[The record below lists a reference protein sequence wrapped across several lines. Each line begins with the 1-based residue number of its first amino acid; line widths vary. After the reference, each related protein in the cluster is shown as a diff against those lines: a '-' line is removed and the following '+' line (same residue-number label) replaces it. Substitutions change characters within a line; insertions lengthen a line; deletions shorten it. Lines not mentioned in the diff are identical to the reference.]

1 MIACSVNKVTKMYGG
16 NTIFS
21 NISLEIQENERVG
34 LVGPNGSGKT
44 TLFKLLAGQED
55 PDAGQVHWKKGSKTG
70 YLTQIPDFEDGLTA
84 RDVLMTAYRELLEME
99 ETMRELETAM
109 SLEEEH
115 PKLDKL
121 MEHYGLLLNQF
132 TLQGGYEIQANL
144 EKIAQGLNIGD
155 LLPRSFATLSGGEK
169 TKVGLALTLLK
180 NPDFLL
186 LDEPTNHLDLFAVKW
201 LGSFLKTYKG
211 TVLVISHDRF
221 FLDEVVTK
229 ILDLA
234 DGELHHYPTNYTDYV
249 KEKEERLLKE
259 FHDYEE
265 QQKQIKKMK
274 EAIKRLRDWAS
285 RAYPSGEGLYRQA
298 RNIERALE
306 RMEKLSRPQLNR
318 KKMNLEMEASER
330 SGKDVVL
337 LQDVAK
343 TFGGNQPLF
352 TQVNI
357 HLSFG
362 QRAAIVGE
370 NGTGKST
377 LIKLILGELSPD
389 QGEVRIGSNVKIG
402 YLSQQVFSDTKEKT
416 VIDLFREDIPMT
428 EGEAR
433 HTLAR
438 FLFYGPMVYKKVS
451 QLSGGERMRL
461 RLAQLMYQDNNLLI
475 LDEPTNHLDMDSLQV
490 LEDALENYDGTLLA
504 VSHDRYF
511 LNKLF
516 HKVYWLEAGA
526 VHCFEGNF
534 SYAEEK
540 MGTTTHQSEKIH
552 NEEVQPKREKPT
564 IKQDR
569 SESLPARD
577 KITPDYRLEKLESE
591 LKDLEEQISSLD
603 LKLQEIVD
611 LAQLQQVYAEKEG
624 LEKRWLEIF
633 ELLE

>member
-1 MIACSVNKVTKMYGG
+1 MIACSVNKVAKMYGG

-44 TLFKLLAGQED
+44 TLFKLLSGQED

-70 YLTQIPDFEDGLTA
+70 YLRQIPDFEDGLTA
-84 RDVLMTAYRELLEME
+84 RDVLMTAFRELLEME

-109 SLEEEH
+109 SLEQEH

-121 MEHYGLLLNQF
+121 MESYGLLLNQF
-132 TLQGGYEIQANL
+132 TLQGGYEIQASL
-144 EKIAQGLNIGD
+144 EKTAQGLNIKD

-201 LGSFLKTYKG
+201 LGSFLKTYSG
-211 TVLVISHDRF
+211 TVLIISHDRF

-234 DGELHHYPTNYTDYV
+234 DGELHHYHTNYTGYV

-265 QQKQIKKMK
+265 QQKKIKKMK
-274 EAIKRLRDWAS
+274 EAIKRLREWAN
-285 RAYPSGEGLYRQA
+285 RANPPSEGLHRQA

-306 RMEKLSRPQLNR
+306 RMEKLNRPQLNR
-318 KKMNLEMEASER
+318 RKMSLEMESSER
-330 SGKDVVL
+330 SGKDVIL
-337 LQDVAK
+337 LQNVAK
-343 TFGGNQPLF
+343 AFGTHPLL
-352 TQVNI
+352 TNVNF

-377 LIKLILGELSPD
+377 LIKLILQELSPD
-389 QGEVRIGSNVKIG
+389 EGKVRIGSNVKIG
-402 YLSQQVFSDTKEKT
+402 YLSQHVFSDTKEKT

-433 HTLAR
+433 NTLAR

-475 LDEPTNHLDMDSLQV
+475 LDEPTNHLDIDSLQV

-516 HKVYWLEAGA
+516 HRVYWIETGS

-540 MGTTTHQSEKIH
+540 MGTKRDKPPVKQSGG
-552 NEEVQPKREKPT
+552 
-564 IKQDR
+564 
-569 SESLPARD
+569 ESLLTGV
-577 KITPDYRLEKLESE
+577 KITSDYRLEKLESE
-591 LKDLEEQISSLD
+591 LNDLEEQISSLD
-603 LKLQEIVD
+603 LKLREIVD
-611 LAQLQQVYAEKEG
+611 LAQLQQ
-624 LEKRWLEIF
+624 L
-633 ELLE
+633 

>member
-144 EKIAQGLNIGD
+144 EKIAQGLNIKD
-155 LLPRSFATLSGGEK
+155 LLPRPFITLSGGEK

-234 DGELHHYPTNYTDYV
+234 DGELHHYPTNYTGYV

-274 EAIKRLRDWAS
+274 EAIKRLREWAN
-285 RAYPSGEGLYRQA
+285 RANPPNEGLHRQA

-337 LQDVAK
+337 LQNAAK
-343 TFGGNQPLF
+343 GFGKQPLF

-377 LIKLILGELSPD
+377 LIKLILQELSPD
-389 QGEVRIGSNVKIG
+389 EGKVRIGSNVKIG

-416 VIDLFREDIPMT
+416 VIELFREDIPMT

-433 HTLAR
+433 NILAR
-438 FLFYGPMVYKKVS
+438 FLFYGSTVYKKVS

-475 LDEPTNHLDMDSLQV
+475 LDEPTNHLDIDSLQV

-516 HKVYWLEAGA
+516 HKVYWIEAGA

-540 MGTTTHQSEKIH
+540 MGTAHHQHKVVHS
-552 NEEVQPKREKPT
+552 EEVHPKREKATVKQGGRDFLPT
-564 IKQDR
+564 R
-569 SESLPARD
+569 G
-577 KITPDYRLEKLESE
+577 KIAPDYRLEKLESE

-603 LKLQEIVD
+603 LQLREIVD